1 MKIPVGPVLASL
13 AGLLLSFGTPA
24 TAANVAIKAG
34 ITPIID
40 QAQFY
45 AATDQGYF
53 RDEGIDVE
61 VVSGNNTAALLPGL
75 TSGRLQFVNANIVA
89 VLQAVEQGIPF
100 KVVGPGTAMAA
111 QPPDI
116 SPIVTLADGP
126 VKAPKDL
133 EGRTLAV
140 NSLNGILWLYTRA
153 YLEKKGVD
161 LAKVKFLEVPFPQ
174 QYDALLSGR
183 IDAAGMT
190 EPFATRAA
198 ESGKARVLGY
208 PYTETQPNLQSV
220 VLVTMADWA
229 RDNPDTLQRY
239 VRAYLRGQ
247 AYIDQNGRS
256 PAGVNIISSYTKMDP
271 AVVAKIVLPRF
282 PQKVDVPGIEETAR
296 LMVRYGLLKSVP
308 DVPSLVIA
316 PKP

>member
-1 MKIPVGPVLASL
+1 VKSHLRPTILSFLVLL
-13 AGLLLSFGTPA
+13 FGLLTPLH
-24 TAANVAIKAG
+24 AANVAIKAG

-45 AATDQGYF
+45 AAVDQGYF

-61 VVSGNNTAALLPGL
+61 PVSGNNTAALLPGL
-75 TSGRLQFVNANIVA
+75 TAGRLQFVNANIVT
-89 VLQAVEQGIPF
+89 VLQGIEQGIQF
-100 KVVGPGTAMAA
+100 RVVGPGTAMAP

-116 SPIVTLADGP
+116 SPIVTLVDGA
-126 VKAPKDL
+126 VKTPKDL

-174 QYDALLSGR
+174 QYDALIAGR

-190 EPFATRAA
+190 EPFATRST

-229 RDNPDTLQRY
+229 RDNPDALQRY
-239 VRAYLRGQ
+239 VRAYLKGQ
-247 AYIDQNGRS
+247 DYIDRNGRT
-256 PAGVNIISSYTKMDP
+256 PAGINIIASYTKMDP
-271 AVVAKIVLPRF
+271 AVVGKIVLPRF
-282 PQKVDVPGIEETAR
+282 PPSVDTKGIEETAR
-296 LMVRYGLLKSVP
+296 LMVRYGLLKSMP
-308 DVPSLVIA
+308 DVQSVVLS